1 MLPPSR
7 LPPSAASQPQP
18 LGAAT
23 IAAPKAPPT
32 SAPSTSAPSTSSP
45 ALADPT
51 FAGLPASAVA
61 LATTPDELRS
71 LLDSASKAARGSASN
86 LTALATKLTGSLQR
100 VRFDA
105 ALVDSSRSFGG
116 TTAARDLGFTL
127 SSPSVLAGVGP
138 ATSALLLDE
147 LGIKNV
153 RDLANTPPGQLD
165 VLLTPARGGAPIAP
179 AQLEHLR
186 ALQAALVSSSYE
198 DTTPALDLASVSKV
212 RARLEAT
219 QKTVGTM
226 AGLLETNPVELT
238 DALVRLGATF
248 QWLEGAQQTL
258 ASLSDAD
265 LAKRVKGPPAAVR
278 AELGQIHLLLDA
290 VLARREAFE
299 DARTTTP
306 ADKTHRK
313 AEADA
318 TRALL
323 TQPLDSAKT
332 FSVMRLPNLS
342 PKERIVEAEF
352 ANAFETKGA
361 WMVREYLA
369 NVRSGMYGPPN
380 VIAPDDA
387 KLLSP
392 RYARADLFAGKSVTA
407 LDDLDPD
414 SKAKVQRA
422 RAETN
427 IPLHMT
433 ATAIARL
440 ALVQALDELAKDPTI
455 PADKKTLLITCGGV
469 AAGKGYAVK
478 NASDGLASLV
488 KSAALVYD
496 TDGETSGTFN
506 SFVLDACKKRGIHPT
521 FLYVHADPTV
531 AWERVFSRAAKEGRM
546 VSEEPFLDSHV
557 DSPRN
562 FAAFHQAHKDAKT
575 DAGQP
580 VASFF
585 IIDNASGTPQLVDAV
600 PAAALAQD
608 REQLRHVIK
617 QKTNTIADVPAFAIK
632 TAQRGERLWP
642 ERYGGG

>member
-7 LPPSAASQPQP
+7 LPPAPASLPQP
-18 LGAAT
+18 LGGPARPSGPAGVT
-23 IAAPKAPPT
+23 AKAPAAPAAPP
-32 SAPSTSAPSTSSP
+32 PP
-45 ALADPT
+45 DPT

-71 LLDSASKAARGSASN
+71 LLDAASKAARGSASN
-86 LTALATKLTGSLQR
+86 LTALAAKLTGSAQR
-100 VRFDA
+100 VRYSA
-105 ALVDSSRSFGG
+105 ELVDSSRSFGG

-147 LGIKNV
+147 LGIKSV
-153 RDLANTPPGQLD
+153 RDLASTPPAQLQA
-165 VLLTPARGGAPIAP
+165 LLTPQHGAAPIAP
-179 AQLEHLR
+179 AQLEHLL
-186 ALQAALVSSSYE
+186 ALKQALVSYE
-198 DTTPALDLASVSKV
+198 DTTPVLDLASVSKV

-226 AGLLETNPVELT
+226 AGLLETHPVELT

-248 QWLEGAQQTL
+248 QWLEAAQQTL

-265 LAKRVKGPPAAVR
+265 LAQRVKGPPAAVR

-290 VLARREAFE
+290 VIARREAFD

-306 ADKTHRK
+306 AEQTHRK

-318 TRALL
+318 EHALL
-323 TQPLDSAKT
+323 TQPLESSKP
-332 FSVMRLPNLS
+332 FRVMRLPNLS

-352 ANAFETKGA
+352 ANAFEAKGP

-440 ALVQALDELAKDPTI
+440 ALVQALDDLAKDPTI
-455 PADKKTLLITCGGV
+455 PADKKTLLVTCGGV

-478 NASDGLASLV
+478 NASDGLATLV

-506 SFVLDACKKRGIHPT
+506 SFVLDACKQRGIHPT
-521 FLYVHADPTV
+521 FLYVHADPTL

-562 FAAFHQAHKDAKT
+562 FSAFHQAHKDTKT
-575 DAGQP
+575 DSGQAA
-580 VASFF
+580 ASFY

-600 PAAALAQD
+600 PAAALTQD

-617 QKTNTIADVPAFAIK
+617 QKTDTITEVPGFVVK
-632 TAQRGERLWP
+632 TAKRGERLWP